1 MQAPLK
7 LHAPWD
13 EVRELLKEVNTSLT
27 DDDLDYDPERE
38 DELLERLQLKMNKS
52 KDQLRAW
59 IESVSSN
66 TGMAG

>member
-1 MQAPLK
+1 MQALK

-13 EVRELLKEVNTSLT
+13 EVKELLKEVNTSLT
-27 DDDLDYDPERE
+27 DDDLEYEPGRE
-38 DELLERLQLKMNKS
+38 DDLLERLQLKMNKS

-66 TGMAG
+66 SGMAG

>member
-1 MQAPLK
+1 MPELK

-13 EVRELLKEVNTSLT
+13 EVKELLKEVNTSLT
-27 DDDLDYDPERE
+27 DDDLDYEPGRE

-52 KDQLRAW
+52 KDQLRDW
-59 IESVSSN
+59 IESVSFN